1 MKLDDLVADS
11 GRFEVLL
18 RQAAAF
24 GPIKTGVVHPCQQ
37 EALAGA
43 VQAAQSGLITP
54 VFFAPAVKLGRIAEQ
69 AGIDLSAYPVID
81 VPHSHAAAHEAVAWA
96 GAHKLA
102 ALMKGSLHTDELM
115 SAALNHESALRTE
128 RRASH
133 VFVLDVPSYS
143 RLLLMSDGAINIQP
157 DLEAKADIV
166 RNAIDLAHALGIA
179 EPRVAILSALETVT
193 PKIVAT
199 VDAAALCKMAERGQI
214 TGAVVDGPF
223 AFDNA
228 ISAEAARIKGI
239 DSPVPGNADILIA
252 PDLESGNL
260 LVKQLE
266 YLAGARTA
274 GLVMGL
280 KVPIMLTSRADP
292 VAARL
297 ASCAL
302 AVLQAHYQ
310 VSRQ

>member
-1 MKLDDLVADS
+1 MKLDDLVAGS
-11 GRFEVLL
+11 GRFEILL
-18 RQAAAF
+18 RQAAAL
-24 GPIKTGVVHPCQQ
+24 GPVSTGVVHPCQPD
-37 EALAGA
+37 ALAGA
-43 VQAAQSGLITP
+43 MQAAQAGLIEP
-54 VFFAPAVKLGRIAEQ
+54 VFFAPANKLGRIAEQ
-69 AGIDLSAYPVID
+69 AGIDLSGYQLID
-81 VPHSHAAAHEAVAWA
+81 VPHSHAAADVAVSWA
-96 GAHKLA
+96 RDRKIA

-115 SAALNHESALRTE
+115 SAALNHGSALRTE

-157 DLEAKADIV
+157 DLEIKADIV

-193 PKIVAT
+193 PKIIAT

-214 TGAVVDGPF
+214 TGAVLDGPF

-239 DSPVPGNADILIA
+239 VSPVPGHADILIA

-274 GLVMGL
+274 GIVMGL
-280 KVPIMLTSRADP
+280 TVPIMLTSRADP

-302 AVLQAHYQ
+302 AVLQAHHRAALQ
-310 VSRQ
+310 